1 MSTYDYEKV
10 LSDYDNGR
18 MDVEMAMG
26 HALQHIG
33 KLYSAQNTSQREL
46 RDQVNSLATEVK
58 TLRAE
63 LNQGQPRPAPDRLQ
77 KVEAHVT
84 VLNQATTNLR
94 ADVDSLI
101 THTGLPPRLQG
112 KQRPPKAR

>member
-10 LSDYDNGR
+10 LSDYDHGR

-33 KLYSAQNTSQREL
+33 KLYTAQNTNQREL
-46 RDQVNSLATEVK
+46 RDQVNSLEAEVK

-77 KVEAHVT
+77 KVEAHVI
-84 VLNQATTNLR
+84 VLNQTAANLR

-101 THTGLPPRLQG
+101 THTGLPPHPQG
-112 KQRPPKAR
+112 KQQPPKAR